1 MIEPIM
7 MDIVASGNPFDGVS
21 PDFGLWGGAFTE
33 TWQRLLAGLWGAA
46 LVVTAFLA
54 IRALV
59 MMSNTKDDNPAQYQQ
74 SKTSAVR
81 TAAAI
86 VGLLLLGVI
95 YTGIYALTGV

>member
-1 MIEPIM
+1 MIQPIM
-7 MDIVASGNPFDGVS
+7 MEVLASGNPFEGVS
-21 PDFGLWGGAFTE
+21 PDFGLFGGAFTQ
-33 TWQRLLAGLWGAA
+33 TWQRLLAGVWGAA

-59 MMSNTKDDNPAQYQQ
+59 TVSNTKDDNPAQYQQ
-74 SKTSAVR
+74 AKTSAGR

-95 YTGIYALTGV
+95 YTGLYALAGV

>member
-1 MIEPIM
+1 MIQPI
-7 MDIVASGNPFDGVS
+7 VTEVLASGNPFDGVS
-21 PDFGLWGGAFTE
+21 PDFGLFGGAFTQ
-33 TWQRLLAGLWGAA
+33 TWQRLLAGVWGAA

-54 IRALV
+54 IKALV
-59 MMSNTKDDNPAQYQQ
+59 SMSNSKDDNPAQYQQ